1 MIVRCWLPLQDWCRH
16 RPPLAALLLAGA
28 GAAGIAGMVEYPSA
42 REPAVLAGI
51 AVVLQVH
58 AVALQVG
65 AIAVLLPTLAVAA
78 ACGAEGD
85 TLLWLAAACA
95 LLLGPA
101 VDALRRPAPGT
112 GIHVCGR
119 AAAIL
124 GLGGQFILLAAIATP
139 EVLPSLVVLLVLGA
153 GMLPAATLPAHHAHP
168 VTHAETFQIPSAPG
182 RWWALAGVGLV
193 AIDIVLPQPVTI
205 GEIGWLAWLA
215 PLMWLGLAQRPWPV
229 FGALIA
235 SFAVTLRHGAH
246 AMDLD
251 VLLGHLPPLLLWLG
265 REPQRGLRAPSI
277 AAACALL
284 AAMALAHPRWGSAAL
299 LGGILMAWIALGPH
313 GSPLRSGSLEGR
325 ARRAVHRQPPSWR
338 WYHLTKWRCDPV
350 YRQLVDD
357 PLPWGHV
364 LDVGCG
370 SGLATAIAALR
381 PDTTNYL
388 GIDLDSDKLHLADSW
403 LHEFGADRS
412 RFELRHTSAP
422 LDPAPTQRFDTI
434 LLIDVLHY
442 WPLDIQQALLS
453 QVSHLLNPSG
463 RIILRDAVANS
474 VGDTGRVGLGEHF
487 TTWLGLNPRQRP
499 HFLDEAAWQ
508 NLLAVCGLREETQH
522 ASGGA
527 NRLRIL
533 QLA

>member
-1 MIVRCWLPLQDWCRH
+1 MIVRCWLPLQDWCRQ
-16 RPPLAALLLAGA
+16 RPPLAALVLAGA
-28 GAAGIAGMVEYPSA
+28 GAAGLAGVVEFPAA

-58 AVALQVG
+58 AIALQLS

-78 ACGAEGD
+78 AWGAEGD
-85 TLLWLAAACA
+85 SLLWLAAACA

-101 VDALRRPAPGT
+101 VDALRRPPPGT
-112 GIHVCGR
+112 AVHVSGR
-119 AAAIL
+119 AAAVL
-124 GLGGQFILLAAIATP
+124 GLGGQFLLIAAIAAP
-139 EVLPSLVVLLVLGA
+139 EVLASLAILLVLGA
-153 GMLPAATLPAHHAHP
+153 GILPAATLSAQHAP
-168 VTHAETFQIPSAPG
+168 PLAQVGSFPIASAPG
-182 RWWALAGVGLV
+182 RWWAVAGLGLI

-205 GEIGWLAWLA
+205 GEVGWLAWLA
-215 PLMWLGLAQRPWPV
+215 PLVWLGLAQRPWPV
-229 FGALIA
+229 LGALLA

-251 VLLGHLPPLLLWLG
+251 VVLGHLPPLLLWLG

-299 LGGILMAWIALGPH
+299 LGGIMMAWIALGPH

-357 PLPWGHV
+357 PLPWGDV
-364 LDVGCG
+364 LDLGCG

-381 PDTTNYL
+381 PDTTSYL

-403 LHEFGADRS
+403 LHELGADRS
-412 RFELRHTSAP
+412 RFQLRHTSAP

-442 WPLDIQQALLS
+442 WPLDTQQALLG
-453 QVSHLLNPSG
+453 QASHLLSSSG
-463 RIILRDAVANS
+463 RIILRDAVAS
-474 VGDTGRVGLGEHF
+474 SGGDTGRVGLGERF
-487 TTWLGLNPRQRP
+487 TTWLGLNPRQIP
-499 HFLDEAAWQ
+499 HYLNEAAWQ
-508 NLLAVCGLREETQH
+508 NLLAACALREIAQSE
-522 ASGGA
+522 SGGA

-533 QLA
+533 QRA